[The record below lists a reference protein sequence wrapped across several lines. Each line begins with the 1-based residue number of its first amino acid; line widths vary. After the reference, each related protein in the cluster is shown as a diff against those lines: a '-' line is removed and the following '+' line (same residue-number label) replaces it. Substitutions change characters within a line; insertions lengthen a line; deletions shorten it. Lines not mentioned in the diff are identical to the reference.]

1 MRIFIASLTLAV
13 GCVICVADEKPAAKP
28 AATTT
33 TKTTTKLAKPPADPT
48 AWITDKNID
57 KIDFDELPDDS
68 GLVTPI
74 AKDLD
79 NLEDEARKRLTDW
92 ATKLND
98 WAGATEANV
107 PQRVRN
113 LMAVC
118 AMSDIAH
125 AEFEGELAYV
135 VFEKCKS
142 EVDKDQLIKAAAWI
156 VLKPK
161 EGKAVLKIPELGWE
175 DELDEDQ
182 IRERSML
189 YAQKLLGRLM
199 GKLPKKE

>member
-1 MRIFIASLTLAV
+1 MRILIASLTIAV
-13 GCVICVADEKPAAKP
+13 ACVISYADEKLTPAPKP
-28 AATTT
+28 STTT
-33 TKTTTKLAKPPADPT
+33 TAAATKPKPPADPT
-48 AWITDKNID
+48 AWITDKDID

-68 GLVTPI
+68 GLVTPL

-98 WAGATEANV
+98 WAGTTEANV

-118 AMSDIAH
+118 ALSDIVH

-156 VLKPK
+156 VLKPR
-161 EGKAVLKIPELGWE
+161 EGKAPLKIPDLGWE
-175 DELDEDQ
+175 DELDEDM